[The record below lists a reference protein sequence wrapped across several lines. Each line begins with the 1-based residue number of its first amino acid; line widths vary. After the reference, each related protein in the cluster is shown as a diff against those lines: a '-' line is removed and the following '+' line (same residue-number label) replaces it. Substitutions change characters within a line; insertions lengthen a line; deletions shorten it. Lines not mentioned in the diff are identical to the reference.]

1 MKVPGKFRTPDSH
14 RERGVTMVLVAV
26 AMVAIIAM
34 AAMSIDLVTLYLAR
48 EEAQRAADAAALAAA
63 RVISVSGITA
73 AGDPTGANTANWRS
87 LCGSAS
93 GWATQAATAAAG
105 QNSVRGQA
113 GTLVSIAYSDGSNS
127 NSDCSVLSAT
137 FAVNPM
143 VTVQVQ
149 QASIPSFF
157 SRIWG
162 IAGNRIS
169 ASATAEVFNPSASG
183 ANGVVG
189 STSVT
194 PVQPRCVK
202 PWIVPN
208 LDPGA
213 SAAPFTF
220 VNVAD
225 GSISHPGI
233 TLNGTPIG
241 VVIGERFNLFPDC
254 TSTAGSC
261 SLASSTPPNTPMAN
275 AMIGSVN
282 GVSPINGTNLEYL
295 PGAVAASSQ
304 AIPSCAASGTNYEMA
319 VAGCDQTTAYQCGVQ
334 SSISGNP
341 NMVDL
346 TENPSGASGDTALGL
361 SCSLTTVN
369 YPTIP
374 LIGQDQLRTVSYPF
388 VAIAGDANP
397 LGIGGTPITSSN
409 SIVTLPIYDQT
420 AGPIG
425 PVTTP
430 VTIVGFLQVFVE
442 LVNTDGSLT
451 VTVMNVA
458 GCGNA
463 ATNLPVFGS
472 SPVPIRLIT
481 PH

>member
-1 MKVPGKFRTPDSH
+1 
-14 RERGVTMVLVAV
+14 MVLVAV

-48 EEAQRAADAAALAAA
+48 EEAQRAADVAALAAA

-73 AGDPTGANTANWRS
+73 AGDPSGANAPNWRA
-87 LCGSAS
+87 LCGSAT
-93 GWATQAATAAAG
+93 GWATQAATAAAA

-113 GTLVSIAYSDGSNS
+113 GTLLSIAYSDGSSS
-127 NSDCSVLSAT
+127 NSDCSTLSAT

-189 STSVT
+189 GTSVT

-213 SAAPFTF
+213 SSAPPTF
-220 VNVAD
+220 VNAAD

-233 TLNGTPIG
+233 TLNGAPIG

-254 TSTAGSC
+254 KSTAGSC
-261 SLASSTPPNTPMAN
+261 SLASSTPMAN
-275 AMIGSVN
+275 ATIGSVN
-282 GVSPINGTNLEYL
+282 GVSPIFGTNLEYL

-304 AIPSCAASGTNYEMA
+304 AVPSCAAKGTNYEMA

-374 LIGQDQLRTVSYPF
+374 IVGQDQLRTVSYPF

-397 LGIGGTPITSSN
+397 LGISGTPITSSN
-409 SIVTLPIYDQT
+409 SIVSLPIYDQT
-420 AGPIG
+420 VAPITS
-425 PVTTP
+425 VTTP
-430 VTIVGFLQVFVE
+430 ITIVGFLQVFVE
-442 LVNTDGSLT
+442 QVNTDGSLT
-451 VTVMNVA
+451 VIVMNVA

-463 ATNLPVFGS
+463 ATNPPVFGS